1 MDAKNALPNV
11 YEFNKLMNRKEYDKI
26 VEQLKCKISYQ
37 TVARNE
43 NWPQVDEK
51 VKKFEMDKDYYK
63 AYHEMENGEWKR
75 LGAKVKTEANLRAF
89 YNGLRRGSNNLEMIQ
104 NPKIKFIE
112 SFFTKENKKRIVV
125 YSNYIVYGLM
135 IFLFYEFPW
144 IYIKNTCHR
153 YQTIGKE
160 TQR

>member
-1 MDAKNALPNV
+1 
-11 YEFNKLMNRKEYDKI
+11 
-26 VEQLKCKISYQ
+26 
-37 TVARNE
+37 
-43 NWPQVDEK
+43 VDEK

-125 YSNYIVYGLM
+125 YSNYIVYGL
-135 IFLFYEFPW
+135 IFLVL
-144 IYIKNTCHR
+144 
-153 YQTIGKE
+153 
-160 TQR
+160 